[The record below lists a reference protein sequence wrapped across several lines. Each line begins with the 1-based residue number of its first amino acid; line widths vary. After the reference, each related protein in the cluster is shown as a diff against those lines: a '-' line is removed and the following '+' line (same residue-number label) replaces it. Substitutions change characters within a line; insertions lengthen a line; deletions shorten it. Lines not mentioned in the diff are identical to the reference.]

1 MNTRPRTNLA
11 LTAFAFAFFAH
22 VLSASARTDSPGAVL
37 FACPPC
43 ASNCDGE
50 VYATAGQCPVC
61 KMQLVDKRRVDS
73 GDLRPRIVGI
83 LVFDGVQIID
93 YTGPY
98 EVFGQ
103 AGFKVFTVSEDGK
116 TVTTAMGMS
125 VNPTYS
131 FTNCPNPEVLV
142 IPGGSVQWVENN
154 STVIDWVRK
163 QSVRADHV
171 QSVCNGAFILA
182 KTGLLNG
189 RSATTFYGLIDEL
202 QTRYPRIDVVSDR
215 SFVDSGKIVTSAGLF
230 SGIDA
235 SLHVI
240 SSIYG
245 KGRAQQIALHME
257 YDWRPD
263 SKFARAALAD
273 RHIRDV
279 TSPAGYQWK
288 LLSTEGDYDRWEIK
302 LVLKADLPAE
312 SMLESIDNQLSSQ
325 LRWTKGDLRVTK
337 GIVESHWTFIDE
349 DGVDWKGTASLAHMG
364 ETSSTY
370 LVTLY
375 VVRADVS
382 LR

>member
-1 MNTRPRTNLA
+1 MHFRLPKILALAALA
-11 LTAFAFAFFAH
+11 LT
-22 VLSASARTDSPGAVL
+22 VISPGSTATAQTEQPPAVL
-37 FACPPC
+37 YVCPPC
-43 ASNCDGE
+43 ASNCDDE
-50 VYATAGQCPVC
+50 VYTSAGQCPVC
-61 KMQLVDKRRVDS
+61 DMLLVDKRRVDS
-73 GDLRPRIVGI
+73 GDLRPRTVGI
-83 LVFDGVQIID
+83 LIFDGVQIID

-103 AGFKVFTVSEDGK
+103 AGFSVFTISQDGK

-131 FTNCPNPEVLV
+131 FENSPNPDVLV
-142 IPGGSVQWVENN
+142 IPGGSVGPVEEND
-154 STVIDWVRK
+154 VIIDWVRK

-189 RSATTFYGLIDEL
+189 RSATTFYGLLDEL
-202 QTRYPRIDVVSDR
+202 QARYPEVDVVSDR
-215 SFVDSGKIVTSAGLF
+215 RFVDNGKIVTSAGLS

-240 SSIYG
+240 SNIYG

-257 YDWRPD
+257 YDWRPE
-263 SKFARAALAD
+263 SKFARASLAD
-273 RHIRDV
+273 RHIRGV
-279 TSPAGYQWK
+279 TSPAGYEWK

-312 SMLESIDNQLSSQ
+312 SMLEAIDNQLSSQ
-325 LRWTKGDLRVTK
+325 LNWTRGELKVTK
-337 GIVESHWTFIDE
+337 GIVESHWTFNDD
-349 DGVDWKGTASLAHMG
+349 DGVGWKGTASLAHMG
-364 ETSSTY
+364 ETSTTY
-370 LVTLY
+370 LVTLF

-382 LR
+382 MR